1 MENWPSSRYI
11 FDVGTNDPGIDR
23 DWLLLFGAWLIC
35 TLAALGS
42 LFFSE
47 VMEFAPCSLCWY
59 QRIFMYPLVI
69 VLAVGLFPVDR
80 GSVRFGLPLAIGGW
94 LVAAYHLLLYEGI
107 VPESAS
113 PCRQGVSCKEEY
125 IEVLGFLSIPALS
138 LLAFSAVVGLLLVLQ
153 RRLRR

>member
-1 MENWPSSRYI
+1 MNTTEPEL
-11 FDVGTNDPGIDR
+11 DR
-23 DWLLLFGAWLIC
+23 DWLLLFSAWLIA

-59 QRIFMYPLVI
+59 QRIFMYPLVL
-69 VLAVGLFPVDR
+69 VLAIGLFPVDR
-80 GSVRFGLPLAIGGW
+80 GAVRFGLPLAIGGW
-94 LVAAYHLLLYEGI
+94 LIAAYHLLLYLGI

-138 LLAFSAVVGLLLVLQ
+138 LLAFSTVVGLLLILR
-153 RRLRR
+153 RRLKT